1 MNTQLSNI
9 KRNISTAEHHI
20 KTADREYA
28 YYKNCDQPNH
38 PFLKPEDKQKHYLKA
53 QQCYAQ
59 ARDFL
64 DRAKSLID
72 SERITNPEIL
82 NRWSEVKSKIKDI

>member
-1 MNTQLSNI
+1 MSTQLSNI
-9 KRNISTAEHHI
+9 KRFIGTAEHHI
-20 KTADREYA
+20 RTGDREYA
-28 YYKNCDQPNH
+28 YYKNCDTPNH

-53 QQCYAQ
+53 QQSYAQ
-59 ARDFL
+59 ARNYL

-72 SERITNPEIL
+72 SERITDSEIL